1 MFNKRYQVQRTFFT
15 VKHFPNRVDAAM
27 PNNKLSERLRIY
39 LVLMIP
45 DNKAKEPLDR
55 VTCMRK
61 KYPWNE

>member
-1 MFNKRYQVQRTFFT
+1 VEALN
-15 VKHFPNRVDAAM
+15 NRIYYEGM
-27 PNNKLSERLRIY
+27 SNNNKLSDLRIY